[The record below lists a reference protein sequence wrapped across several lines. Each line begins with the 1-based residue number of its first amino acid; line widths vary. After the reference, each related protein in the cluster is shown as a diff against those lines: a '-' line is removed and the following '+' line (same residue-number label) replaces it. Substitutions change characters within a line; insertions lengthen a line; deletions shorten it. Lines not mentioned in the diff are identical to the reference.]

1 MEELKNFLDGQG
13 RLTAFP
19 AKRKRKLYALRYLA
33 DKFQPGVRYTEGEV
47 NDILC
52 ENTTFHDPATLRRE
66 LYNNHFLG
74 READGKAY
82 WLEEPQ
88 PTLAELGIAE

>member
-1 MEELKNFLDGQG
+1 MDELKNFLDNEG

-19 AKRKRKLYALRYLA
+19 AKRKRKLYALWYLVG
-33 DKFQPGVRYTEGEV
+33 KFQPGVRYTELEV
-47 NDILC
+47 NEILC
-52 ENTTFHDPATLRRE
+52 WNTTFHDPATLRRE
-66 LYNNHFLG
+66 LHNNHFLG

-82 WLEEPQ
+82 WLEERQ